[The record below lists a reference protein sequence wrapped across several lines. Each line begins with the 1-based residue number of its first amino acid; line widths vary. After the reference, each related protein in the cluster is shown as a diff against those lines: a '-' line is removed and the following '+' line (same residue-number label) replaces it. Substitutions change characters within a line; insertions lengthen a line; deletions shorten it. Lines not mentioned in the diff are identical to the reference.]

1 MMAAEVQP
9 LDQRRHADSVEP
21 MTTQQYEAHEIS
33 ESIGERED
41 LRRQTAFG
49 TAGGL
54 ALSLPFTPW
63 PWRWTSTMV
72 ASTMAYSMSGS
83 SEQACK
89 KPDEGVGF
97 DPVAVRLKD
106 RVPLAKDLR
115 KVTPR
120 AAGPIDP

>member
-9 LDQRRHADSVEP
+9 LDQRRHADNVEP
-21 MTTQQYEAHEIS
+21 MTTHQYEAHEIS

-54 ALSLPFTPW
+54 ALSRPLRPGRGDGPRRW
-63 PWRWTSTMV
+63 WRRLWRIPCLV
-72 ASTMAYSMSGS
+72 HPNR
-83 SEQACK
+83 ACK

-115 KVTPR
+115 KITPR